1 MGRPVGVTI
10 LAILNFLVAALCLL
24 GGIGMLVG
32 GGAIATAIS
41 QQAGASGAGI
51 MAALGAGLAVVFL
64 ICAAIAALVGWG
76 LWTLK
81 NWARIVTIVLLAINI
96 GLALLGLLG
105 TLTHFNL
112 FALIWTVFWIAV
124 YGLIIW
130 YLLKA
135 DVKAAFQGQARSAA
149 A

>member
-10 LAILNFLVAALCLL
+10 LAILQFLGAAFCLL

-41 QQAGASGAGI
+41 RQAGAGAGLF
-51 MAALGAGLAVVFL
+51 AALGAGLGVAFIIAAA
-64 ICAAIAALVGWG
+64 ICALLGWG

-81 NWARIVTIVLLAINI
+81 NWARIVTIILLVIDI
-96 GLALLGLLG
+96 GFSLLGLLG
-105 TLTHFNL
+105 TLTHFSL
-112 FALIWTVFWIAV
+112 FALIWTLFWVAL

-130 YLLKA
+130 YLLTPP
-135 DVKAAFQGQARSAA
+135 VKAAFQGQARAA
-149 A
+149 GA